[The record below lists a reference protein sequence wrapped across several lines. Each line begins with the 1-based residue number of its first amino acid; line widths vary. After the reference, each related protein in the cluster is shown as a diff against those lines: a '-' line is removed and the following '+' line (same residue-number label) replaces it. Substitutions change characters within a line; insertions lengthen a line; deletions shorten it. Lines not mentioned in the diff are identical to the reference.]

1 MPILVFYHCAYYTCN
16 QQLSAGTL
24 VGMNTEES
32 KYDSSTY
39 NELDPDQVSEIKK
52 YNKWTEFIG
61 VVSDKPGFVLNQTSK
76 EKGYQSKEGLYNLPI
91 VLTGRSP
98 IKLVNKG
105 RRGDAIFVPIK
116 SVGNNLE
123 EKEFLEGKALCF
135 SQGQYQEY
143 LKYNEPLRKIG
154 VLLYDSVQDES
165 IATEEYG
172 QRDSY
177 IGLAKIN

>member
-1 MPILVFYHCAYYTCN
+1 
-16 QQLSAGTL
+16 
-24 VGMNTEES
+24 MNTEES

-39 NELDPDQVSEIKK
+39 NELDPDQVGEIKK

-76 EKGYQSKEGLYNLPI
+76 EEGYQSKEGLYNLPI

-105 RRGDAIFVPIK
+105 RRGDSIFVPIK

-135 SQGQYQEY
+135 SQGQYREY

-154 VLLYDSVQDES
+154 VLLYDSVQDET
-165 IATEEYG
+165 IITEEYG